1 MKNCIW
7 KGLCLFFMLLSL
19 AALFVPITFAAQ
31 DGHGGSTEV
40 IARIEAPTEQTTS
53 SQPFTEPA
61 SPSPA
66 DNTPVQTG
74 SSAFWIIASVI
85 CMITAWLLIV
95 RARSEP
101 SK

>member
-1 MKNCIW
+1 MKNCIL
-7 KGLCLFFMLLSL
+7 KGLCIFFVLLSL
-19 AALFVPITFAAQ
+19 AALFVPIAFAAQ

-61 SPSPA
+61 SPA

-74 SSAFWIIASVI
+74 SSMIWIIVSVI
-85 CMITAWLLIV
+85 CMIAALLMIF
-95 RARSEP
+95 RLRSKP
-101 SK
+101 IK

>member
-19 AALFVPITFAAQ
+19 TALFVPIAFAAQ

-40 IARIEAPTEQTTS
+40 IARVEAPTEQTTTA
-53 SQPFTEPA
+53 QPFTEPV
-61 SPSPA
+61 PPA

>member
-7 KGLCLFFMLLSL
+7 KGLCIFFMLLSL
-19 AALFVPITFAAQ
+19 AALFVPIAFAAQ

-40 IARIEAPTEQTTS
+40 IARVEAPTEQTTS

-61 SPSPA
+61 SPA

-74 SSAFWIIASVI
+74 SSMIWIIVSVI
-85 CMITAWLLIV
+85 CMIAALLLIF
-95 RARSEP
+95 RLRS
-101 SK
+101 KQIK